1 MLEMKAE
8 FVWTSPFNNGK
19 LERGSAL
26 AFTATMSNQELRLTM
41 QQEKAEAINDG

>member
-8 FVWTSPFNNGK
+8 FVWTSPFKN
-19 LERGSAL
+19 GSAL